1 MPDVLRV
8 VHYLNAFFG
17 GLGGEEEAHTPVSVQ
32 PGALGPGRLLEQA
45 LAHQGQIVAT
55 IICGDGYFA
64 DHEEAVVAQ
73 VRAQWQTLKPDVFI
87 AGPAFR
93 AGRYGLACGR
103 LCLEAERLHIPA
115 VTGMHVENPGSDLY
129 RPEHLYIIATE
140 ASAVGMRPA
149 LERMAALAIKRGR
162 RQPIGTATEE
172 GFLTTCG
179 TSHRA
184 YGYASGG

>member
-32 PGALGPGRLLEQA
+32 PGALGPGRPGQA

-55 IICGDGYFA
+55 IICGYGYFA

-93 AGRYGLACGR
+93 AGRYGLAVLTPVWR
-103 LCLEAERLHIPA
+103 LSASISPPSPA
-115 VTGMHVENPGSDLY
+115 CMWRT
-129 RPEHLYIIATE
+129 RAAT
-140 ASAVGMRPA
+140 SIVQNTCTSLLR
-149 LERMAALAIKRGR
+149 KRV
-162 RQPIGTATEE
+162 
-172 GFLTTCG
+172 L
-179 TSHRA
+179 
-184 YGYASGG
+184 